1 MWLIR
6 KCPFFNTFSIS
17 RYNNDAKSKS
27 DSCESENVS
36 HFADGDYENIQKMLV
51 RESIPR
57 AIRESVSSLTE
68 VVLIR
73 SVRCGVCYIINKI
86 HEKLLSSDWLR

>member
-1 MWLIR
+1 MMQRARVIA
-6 KCPFFNTFSIS
+6 
-17 RYNNDAKSKS
+17 AKVKLFLFLPM
-27 DSCESENVS
+27 VIM
-36 HFADGDYENIQKMLV
+36 NIQKMLV

-57 AIRESVSSLTE
+57 AIRASVSSLTE
-68 VVLIR
+68 VVLLR

>member
-17 RYNNDAKSKS
+17 RYNNDAKSK
-27 DSCESENVS
+27 SCESENVS

>member
-1 MWLIR
+1 MMQRARVIAAKVKMFLIL
-6 KCPFFNTFSIS
+6 PMVIM
-17 RYNNDAKSKS
+17 
-27 DSCESENVS
+27 
-36 HFADGDYENIQKMLV
+36 NIQKMLV

>member
-1 MWLIR
+1 MVNVVD
-6 KCPFFNTFSIS
+6 KKVPFFNTFSIS

-57 AIRESVSSLTE
+57 ESVSSLTE

>member
-1 MWLIR
+1 MMQRARVIAAKVKMFLIL
-6 KCPFFNTFSIS
+6 PMVIM
-17 RYNNDAKSKS
+17 
-27 DSCESENVS
+27 
-36 HFADGDYENIQKMLV
+36 NIQKMLV

-57 AIRESVSSLTE
+57 AIRGSVSSLTE

>member
-57 AIRESVSSLTE
+57 ESVSSLTE

>member
-1 MWLIR
+1 MMQRARVIAAKVKMFLIL
-6 KCPFFNTFSIS
+6 PMVIM
-17 RYNNDAKSKS
+17 
-27 DSCESENVS
+27 
-36 HFADGDYENIQKMLV
+36 NIQKMLV

-57 AIRESVSSLTE
+57 VIRASVSSLTE
-68 VVLIR
+68 VVLIG

>member
-1 MWLIR
+1 MVD
-6 KCPFFNTFSIS
+6 KKVPFFNTFSIS

-57 AIRESVSSLTE
+57 ESVSSLTE

>member
-6 KCPFFNTFSIS
+6 KCPLFNTFSIS

-36 HFADGDYENIQKMLV
+36 HFADGDYEYSEDVGSRID
-51 RESIPR
+51 S
-57 AIRESVSSLTE
+57 
-68 VVLIR
+68 
-73 SVRCGVCYIINKI
+73 
-86 HEKLLSSDWLR
+86 SSDQGKCVFPDGSCVNQIGSLWSLLHYLSIKGKITER

>member
-1 MWLIR
+1 MMQRARVIAAKVKMFLIL
-6 KCPFFNTFSIS
+6 PMVIM
-17 RYNNDAKSKS
+17 
-27 DSCESENVS
+27 
-36 HFADGDYENIQKMLV
+36 NIQKMLV

-57 AIRESVSSLTE
+57 AIRASVSSLTE
-68 VVLIR
+68 VVLIG